1 MAPVDWRQAWKT
13 GVTPWD
19 AGASPPALRGLLDRG
34 AVPGGRV
41 LVPGCGTGYD
51 LATLARED
59 REVVGID
66 LSDDARTAFLAEHPS
81 LPGSVVYEV
90 TDFFSYAPA
99 RGFDFVWDYTFFCAL
114 DPDQRSAWS
123 QTMKRLVEPAGVLAT
138 LLFPFEDPISDRAGP
153 SVAHQ
158 HRDGAH
164 LRRRCIRRARH
175 RRGGAHAPG
184 ARRQRASSAVAASR
198 ALIEVG

>member
-34 AVPGGRV
+34 VVPSGRV

-99 RGFDFVWDYTFFCAL
+99 RGFEFVWDYTFFCAL

-153 SVAHQ
+153 PWPINTEMV
-158 HRDGAH
+158 RTYVEGAFEELDTAEVEH
-164 LRRRCIRRARH
+164 THPGREGKERLALWRRRE
-175 RRGGAHAPG
+175 
-184 ARRQRASSAVAASR
+184 S
-198 ALIEVG
+198 

>member
-34 AVPGGRV
+34 AVPSGRV

-153 SVAHQ
+153 PWPINTEMVRNYVEDAFEELDTAEVEHT
-158 HRDGAH
+158 HPGREGKERLA
-164 LRRRCIRRARH
+164 LWRRRE
-175 RRGGAHAPG
+175 P
-184 ARRQRASSAVAASR
+184 
-198 ALIEVG
+198 

>member
-1 MAPVDWRQAWKT
+1 
-13 GVTPWD
+13 
-19 AGASPPALRGLLDRG
+19 LLDRG
-34 AVPGGRV
+34 VVPSGRV

-99 RGFDFVWDYTFFCAL
+99 RGFEFVWDYTFFCAL

-153 SVAHQ
+153 PWPINTEMVRSYVEDAFEELDTAEVAHT
-158 HRDGAH
+158 HPGREGKERLA
-164 LRRRCIRRARH
+164 LWRRRE
-175 RRGGAHAPG
+175 P
-184 ARRQRASSAVAASR
+184 
-198 ALIEVG
+198 